1 MQLEDLKLMTS
12 LLRQLES
19 PGVAAYAVGEP
30 ESPGVAAYA
39 VGEPEVLLLVQLN
52 RT

>member
-1 MQLEDLKLMTS
+1 MVLLLMQLEDLKLMTS
-12 LLRQLES
+12 LVRQL
-19 PGVAAYAVGEP
+19 